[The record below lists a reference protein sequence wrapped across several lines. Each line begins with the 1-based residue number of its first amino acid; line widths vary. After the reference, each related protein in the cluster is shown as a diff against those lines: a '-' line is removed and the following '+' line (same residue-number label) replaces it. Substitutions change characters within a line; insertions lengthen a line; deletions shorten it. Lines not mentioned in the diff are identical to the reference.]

1 MTKIA
6 VFPGSFDPVTKGHQ
20 NLILRAIPLFDELIV
35 AIGYN
40 SLKSSYF
47 PVEKREQWLRELFV
61 NEPKVKVSCYEG
73 LTVDFC
79 RKAGADYI
87 IRGLRSSADFEF
99 EKTIAQVNKAMAPA
113 VETVFILSDPAFSS
127 ISSSIVREILKN
139 GGDPGN
145 FVPVDLSK

>member
-20 NLILRAIPLFDELIV
+20 NLIQRAVPMFDELIV
-35 AIGYN
+35 AIGCN
-40 SLKSSYF
+40 SRKSSCF
-47 PVEKREQWLRELFV
+47 PVEKREQWLKQLFEY
-61 NEPKVKVSCYEG
+61 EPRVKVMRYEG

-79 RKAGADYI
+79 KKAGATYI
-87 IRGLRSSADFEF
+87 VRGLRSTVDFEF
-99 EKTIAQVNKAMAPA
+99 EKTIAQVNKAMAPEL
-113 VETVFILSDPAFSS
+113 ETVFILSDPAFSS
-127 ISSSIVREILKN
+127 ISSSIVRDILKN